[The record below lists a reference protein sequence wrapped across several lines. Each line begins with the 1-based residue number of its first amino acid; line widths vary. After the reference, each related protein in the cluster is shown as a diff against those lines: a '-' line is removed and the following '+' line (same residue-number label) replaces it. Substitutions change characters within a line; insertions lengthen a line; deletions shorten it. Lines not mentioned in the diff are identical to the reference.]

1 MEKKESFTL
10 PTVSGEDENE
20 SLLSVFAMVTISAQ
34 MLIANSGLPT
44 YYYWDNQTL
53 NRTVTYLIFTSLL
66 KFKH

>member
-1 MEKKESFTL
+1 M

-44 YYYWDNQTL
+44 YYIIELT
-53 NRTVTYLIFTSLL
+53 
-66 KFKH
+66 KH

>member
-1 MEKKESFTL
+1 M

-34 MLIANSGLPT
+34 MLIANSGLPA

-53 NRTVTYLIFTSLL
+53 NRTVTYLIFTSLR